1 MLPRM
6 NVGSQLIATVETT
19 PARRFQVES
28 RDDAEWLSQVSG
40 CRVRVIEETVIEPK
54 APAAAPTPAPAPPAP
69 AAPPVNG
76 AALDGSSALS
86 APDKIRQRMVAQ
98 PDRTFRAT
106 DFPEIGDSAKV
117 GNTLHRLAE
126 AGDIERVERGEYRM
140 LRSTTATPITS
151 GSGTSTQVVAYLQQH
166 PGEWLRAPQVTTGM
180 GLGDERKPAVAAAL
194 IRLAKAGHISKRGS
208 TFCFL
213 TRGTRPEVRP

>member
-6 NVGSQLIATVETT
+6 NVGSQLVATVETT
-19 PARRFQVES
+19 PVRRFQVES

-54 APAAAPTPAPAPPAP
+54 APGAPPLASPAP
-69 AAPPVNG
+69 AAPPVSGHAFN
-76 AALDGSSALS
+76 DSSALS
-86 APDKIRQRMVAQ
+86 APDKIRQRMAAE
-98 PDRTFRAT
+98 PDRTFRAS
-106 DFPEIGDSAKV
+106 DFPEIGDSARV

-126 AGDIERVERGEYRM
+126 AGDIERVDRGEYRM
-140 LRSTTATPITS
+140 LRSATVTPITS

-166 PGEWLRAPQVTTGM
+166 PGEWLRAPQITTGM
-180 GLGDERKPAVAAAL
+180 GLGDERKPAIAAAL

-208 TFCFL
+208 TFCYL
-213 TRGTRPEVRP
+213 SRAARQEVRP

>member
-1 MLPRM
+1 M

-40 CRVRVIEETVIEPK
+40 CRVRIVEETVIEPK
-54 APAAAPTPAPAPPAP
+54 APMAAPPSTPTAPPA
-69 AAPPVNG
+69 NG
-76 AALDGSSALS
+76 AALNNSSALS
-86 APDKIRQRMVAQ
+86 APDKIRQRMAAQ
-98 PDRTFRAT
+98 PERTFRAS
-106 DFPEIGDSAKV
+106 DFPEIGDSARV

-140 LRSTTATPITS
+140 LRSATATPITS
-151 GSGTSTQVVAYLQQH
+151 GSGTSTQVVAYLQQR
-166 PGEWLRAPQVTTGM
+166 PGEWLRAVQITTGM

-194 IRLAKAGHISKRGS
+194 ARLARSGQISKRGS
-208 TFCFL
+208 TFCYL
-213 TRGTRPEVRP
+213 TRAARQEVRP

>member
-6 NVGSQLIATVETT
+6 NVGSHLVATVETT

-54 APAAAPTPAPAPPAP
+54 APGAPPLAP
-69 AAPPVNG
+69 AASPING
-76 AALDGSSALS
+76 AALNDSAALS

-126 AGDIERVERGEYRM
+126 AGDIERVDRGEYRM
-140 LRSTTATPITS
+140 LRSATTTSITS

-166 PGEWLRAPQVTTGM
+166 PGEWLRAPQITTGM
-180 GLGDERKPAVAAAL
+180 GLGDERKPAIAAAL
-194 IRLAKAGHISKRGS
+194 IRLAKAGQISKRGS